1 MLLYTFFVKFKSS
14 IVTSSFTS
22 HVPID
27 SIHLEDRLTCK
38 CTASTRWHNL
48 LQTNCRPQLSWT
60 RNPGISLI
68 ISLIVIIT
76 FSHLIMCVCVVKIFF
91 DLARSLAE
99 PTHRYWC
106 EVGEKEKTAE
116 VEAKVFFFFF
126 TIHAPVWSRTFLP
139 SLTAAFSC
147 H

>member
-1 MLLYTFFVKFKSS
+1 M
-14 IVTSSFTS
+14 
-22 HVPID
+22 
-27 SIHLEDRLTCK
+27 
-38 CTASTRWHNL
+38 
-48 LQTNCRPQLSWT
+48 
-60 RNPGISLI
+60 I
-68 ISLIVIIT
+68 IA

-116 VEAKVFFFFF
+116 VEAKVFISHSF
-126 TIHAPVWSRTFLP
+126 PP
-139 SLTAAFSC
+139 SLTAVFGC

>member
-1 MLLYTFFVKFKSS
+1 
-14 IVTSSFTS
+14 
-22 HVPID
+22 
-27 SIHLEDRLTCK
+27 
-38 CTASTRWHNL
+38 
-48 LQTNCRPQLSWT
+48 
-60 RNPGISLI
+60 
-68 ISLIVIIT
+68 
-76 FSHLIMCVCVVKIFF
+76 MCVCVVKIFF
-91 DLARSLAE
+91 HLARSLAE

-116 VEAKVFFFFF
+116 VEAKVFFFF